1 MKKKNLIVLL
11 LIPFLIA
18 LLGVVTINT
27 TFNMIDNDILSIKWD
42 YDDMEG
48 FKLSDTLYELK
59 ATGVNQKNYP
69 TSMGNALVWSIRN
82 KNANDE
88 NKYAEIIEK
97 NNTYYL
103 QTYAC
108 GEVVIT
114 CSNEKGNVFRSMN
127 AVIYEN
133 AAILISASIQG
144 SQNNIDPMIYYGE
157 YDLQNGKKVPTTID
171 LKIKV
176 VPSTMEQTLILKDIS
191 ENIQSIDLESQKLVL
206 KENAVDTNELAYFT
220 LDFVKD
226 GITEPTTYQFE
237 IVDEG
242 INCYTYDDLL
252 YCTNQSEAGEIVVL
266 RKSFE
271 SLDNMKALTANNVEC
286 FGHYDSNEK
295 FSFRL
300 DKQEIY
306 AFTTTY
312 NHEFIRQWNENIQK
326 QGGSNFISD
335 QILVGL
341 HVQKD
346 FYGNGYTI
354 NMHHLTYPT
363 LTQEVS
369 DGNGGV
375 VQIPYLSEH
384 DLFRGPLPFYALG
397 DHNNMPLVE
406 AFGQDNIGMY
416 VDGDDIVIN
425 DVTLKNCDFG
435 NMLSNLN
442 TVGTVLETNGNDI
455 TIQNSKLSNGKNVV
469 RSFSS
474 MRVTLQN
481 SILSNARNFLL
492 SIGTNEYLS
501 TVSIEE
507 EISSF
512 LAVDGSEVSSSL
524 KDYLK
529 KDAFGDVILNDYL
542 MGSFETKNSMK
553 FALLSI
559 QDVLNPSRLVEGLYR
574 GSMTIV
580 DSFFYRSGVASISLD
595 TLFNGPFLYA
605 NVPSSISEILGML
618 QTQDGIALSELVTSN
633 ISGMSYPVELTISG
647 NTKFYD
653 YKETTS
659 MDISG
664 LICENI
670 SSFAASIQPDY
681 AGIID
686 IDKIFPIKSQLFAKA
701 PLYASNNAQYI
712 NVPVAFYGGGA
723 NLSTVQFDQY
733 LGEKYFASPI
743 TIDLL
748 DAYLTLASSD
758 DMITTL
764 KNMML
769 KAVTVVTGYE
779 PFQFI
784 CLDNSGYLFGETPN
798 LSILIENA
806 KGGSL

>member
-1 MKKKNLIVLL
+1 M
-11 LIPFLIA
+11 
-18 LLGVVTINT
+18 
-27 TFNMIDNDILSIKWD
+27 
-42 YDDMEG
+42 
-48 FKLSDTLYELK
+48 
-59 ATGVNQKNYP
+59 
-69 TSMGNALVWSIRN
+69 
-82 KNANDE
+82 
-88 NKYAEIIEK
+88 
-97 NNTYYL
+97 
-103 QTYAC
+103 
-108 GEVVIT
+108 
-114 CSNEKGNVFRSMN
+114 VF
-127 AVIYEN
+127 
-133 AAILISASIQG
+133 
-144 SQNNIDPMIYYGE
+144 
-157 YDLQNGKKVPTTID
+157 
-171 LKIKV
+171 
-176 VPSTMEQTLILKDIS
+176 
-191 ENIQSIDLESQKLVL
+191 
-206 KENAVDTNELAYFT
+206 
-220 LDFVKD
+220 
-226 GITEPTTYQFE
+226 
-237 IVDEG
+237 
-242 INCYTYDDLL
+242 
-252 YCTNQSEAGEIVVL
+252 
-266 RKSFE
+266 
-271 SLDNMKALTANNVEC
+271 
-286 FGHYDSNEK
+286 
-295 FSFRL
+295 
-300 DKQEIY
+300 
-306 AFTTTY
+306 
-312 NHEFIRQWNENIQK
+312 
-326 QGGSNFISD
+326 
-335 QILVGL
+335 
-341 HVQKD
+341 
-346 FYGNGYTI
+346 
-354 NMHHLTYPT
+354 
-363 LTQEVS
+363 
-369 DGNGGV
+369 
-375 VQIPYLSEH
+375 
-384 DLFRGPLPFYALG
+384 
-397 DHNNMPLVE
+397 
-406 AFGQDNIGMY
+406 
-416 VDGDDIVIN
+416 
-425 DVTLKNCDFG
+425 
-435 NMLSNLN
+435 
-442 TVGTVLETNGNDI
+442 
-455 TIQNSKLSNGKNVV
+455 
-469 RSFSS
+469 
-474 MRVTLQN
+474 
-481 SILSNARNFLL
+481 
-492 SIGTNEYLS
+492 
-501 TVSIEE
+501 VSIEE

-529 KDAFGDVILNDYL
+529 KNAFGDAILNDYL
-542 MGSFETKNSMK
+542 MGSFESKNSMK
-553 FALLSI
+553 LALLSI

-723 NLSTVQFDQY
+723 NLSTVQFDHY

-758 DMITTL
+758 DMIATL